1 VEVLDCWQLKQ
12 FRLSSAS
19 REIGCTT
26 LSDVRLADRALAR
39 THTHTLA
46 LWLHWLVRTAMK
58 WYPYT
63 YAYTRTEQYCG
74 VAYCP
79 AEDVDII
86 RSTIAYFMDLTRTRE
101 RSPTFLQCV
110 IFTDSRDLWNPLIM
124 VIPWCVGDFVEISSA
139 VIPNSFRQ
147 TTTVIPSYC
156 LIVAYC

>member
-1 VEVLDCWQLKQ
+1 MAIKAIPP
-12 FRLSSAS
+12 SAS

-26 LSDVRLADRALAR
+26 LSRLYGLQAARAR
-39 THTHTLA
+39 IHIHTLA

-86 RSTIAYFMDLTRTRE
+86 RSTIAYFMDLTHTHE
-101 RSPTFLQCV
+101 RSPTFIQWSPRIREISEILL
-110 IFTDSRDLWNPLIM
+110 SRYRLVLPLISA
-124 VIPWCVGDFVEISSA
+124 ISSRFRALIPQNSSDYSIA
-139 VIPNSFRQ
+139 VLL
-147 TTTVIPSYC
+147 SYRR
-156 LIVAYC
+156 LLLSHL